1 MTIQQIVNETNGK
14 LAELRGTEQF
24 TKQVLA
30 VGIEINQR
38 YTEYLDA
45 LLDSDLSQPAGVT
58 VQVDGQK
65 IHFRTDEDFSNWI
78 AENMT

>member
-1 MTIQQIVNETNGK
+1 MIQQIVTETNDK
-14 LAELRGTEQF
+14 LAQLRGTNEF

-30 VGIEINQR
+30 VGIEIKQR

-45 LLDSDLSQPAGVT
+45 LLDSDLSQPEGVT
-58 VQVDGQK
+58 VIVDGKK
-65 IHFRTDEDFSNWI
+65 IHYRTNDDFANWL

>member
-1 MTIQQIVNETNGK
+1 MITKIVNETNAT
-14 LAELRGTEQF
+14 LARLRGTDEF
-24 TKQVLA
+24 SKSVLA

-45 LLDSDLSQPAGVT
+45 LLDCDLSQPEGVT
-58 VQVDGQK
+58 VIVDGQK
-65 IHFRTDEDFSNWI
+65 VHFRTNDDFQNWL